1 MKNSTL
7 MKVIALLA
15 VLALPAAVYAG
26 TGGTEFDPVWN
37 LVTDWIQGSLGR
49 TIAGLIVLIGVI
61 AGIARQ
67 SLMALAVGIGGGV
80 GLFYAPTVINATLTS
95 SLPIF

>member
-1 MKNSTL
+1 MKKQTMVRVATVAAML
-7 MKVIALLA
+7 V
-15 VLALPAAVYAG
+15 LPAAVMAG
-26 TGGTEFDPVWN
+26 TGGTEFDGVWT

-49 TIAGLIVLIGVI
+49 TIAGLLVLIGVI

-80 GLFYAPTVINATLTS
+80 GLFYAPSVIDATMTAA
-95 SLPIF
+95 LPIL